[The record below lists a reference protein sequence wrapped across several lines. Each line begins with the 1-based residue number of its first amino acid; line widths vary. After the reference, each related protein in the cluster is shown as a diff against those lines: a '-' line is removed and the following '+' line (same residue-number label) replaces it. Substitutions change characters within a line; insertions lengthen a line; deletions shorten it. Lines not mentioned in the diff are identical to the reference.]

1 MDDVSRLRLFAAV
14 AIPDEHLTWLKES
27 TGGLRELWPH
37 ARWTPPE
44 NQHVSLKFLGTTPP
58 DRLEP
63 ISQVMKMVASGRPRA
78 EVSLGQLGSF
88 PSSTRVRVLWAGLED
103 SGDLLAGLAG
113 DLGSALEPLG
123 YPVEEREFR
132 PHLTL
137 ARFREPVRPADP
149 LPELD
154 TGSLPSVPVN
164 SIELFRSHLSPRG
177 ARYEVVESFPLG
189 ASSPSRGRFE
199 GE

>member
-1 MDDVSRLRLFAAV
+1 MGDVPRPRLFAAV
-14 AIPDEHLTWLKES
+14 SIPHEHLAWLEES
-27 TGGLRELWPH
+27 TEGLRELWPQ

-44 NQHVSLKFLGTTPP
+44 NQHVTLKFLGTTPP

-63 ISQVMKMVASGRPRA
+63 ISRVMKMVASGRPGA
-78 EVSLGQLGSF
+78 EMSLGQLGSF
-88 PSSTRVRVLWAGLED
+88 PSSTRVRVLWAGLDDPDE
-103 SGDLLAGLAG
+103 LLAGLAG

-123 YPVEEREFR
+123 YRVEEREFR

-154 TGSLPSVPVN
+154 RGSLPPFPVN
-164 SIELFRSHLSPRG
+164 SIELFRSHLSPKG
-177 ARYEVVESFPLG
+177 ARYEVLESFPLG
-189 ASSPSRGRFE
+189 TIEPK
-199 GE
+199 